1 MSWFASLGFGA
12 PLALLGLVALP
23 AIWWLVRH
31 TPPKPTVVDFPPT
44 ALMRDLVSPQET
56 PATSPLWL
64 LLLRLGLAAL
74 LVAALSEPWWTPAGD
89 DDDATGPLWIVLD
102 DGWAAADDWTGLR
115 EAADRLM
122 ARAEA
127 RDRPVVLAAT
137 ADGGDQALAPV
148 DAAAARKRLASLAP
162 RPWAEDRAALLPGLA
177 ASARLVAPG
186 SIVWLSHGLDLGRR
200 EETSA
205 FATALDRLGG
215 TAPRVLS
222 RPADLDRLAI
232 LSHATAS
239 DGLVARVV
247 RPTTQTGPST
257 GRLAVVDARGRSL
270 AEGAFAFATGAS
282 SVDVRIDLPAEILAE
297 ASRLDIVGRASAGA
311 TRLLDDRGRRRSV
324 GLVSGAGLERDR
336 PLLSQVHWLA
346 AALEPFADLRR
357 SETADLAV
365 AVDDFL
371 KARVSVIVAADVGT
385 FPADTEARLKAWVEA
400 GGLLV
405 RFAGPRLVASRDEG
419 GATRTDP
426 LLPVMRRATDRSLG
440 GALTWDSPRGLAPFP
455 DFSPFAGLSVPKDVR
470 VSRQILAEPVP
481 GLAERTWASLE
492 DGTPLVTAAALGRGR
507 LVFFHVGADTAW
519 STLPLGDTFVEML
532 RRIVATASVGGAAT
546 SADAGNA
553 TVLPPWRL
561 LDGFGRLAPPGSG
574 GDARPL
580 AAKEIAS
587 VRPSRRHP
595 PGLWGTEGATVALQ
609 TLQTGDALV
618 AFGDLPGWRATTR
631 TAEKPVA
638 FAPILL
644 AVVFLL
650 ALVDGLV
657 ALRPGMLPARL
668 RRLVRIGTAVI
679 VVVVASGAVPPISS
693 ARAAEAAK
701 TVVSEPPAGALSPRF
716 AWIVT
721 GDPALDEVSRKGL
734 IGLSKAVAARTSF
747 EPAEPV
753 GLDPATDDLSLHAL
767 IYWPISPAT
776 QPLPPAVM
784 ARVGAFMKSGG
795 TVLFDTR
802 DADEALLG
810 RTTPS
815 GRALRRLLE
824 GLDPPPLEAVG
835 TEHVLSRTFYLLRS
849 FPGRSDAG
857 RLWAEAAPETKG
869 DEGEAVAR
877 AGDGVSP
884 LLVTGNDLA
893 GAWAIDDDGEALP
906 MTSTA
911 SDARETA
918 LRVGINIAMYVLTGN
933 YKADQVH
940 VPLILKRLGR

>member
-1 MSWFASLGFGA
+1 MNWVASLGFGA
-12 PLALLGLVALP
+12 PLALLALAALP

-44 ALMRDLVSPQET
+44 ALMRDLVAPQET

-64 LLLRLGLAAL
+64 LLLRLGLAVL
-74 LVAALSEPWWTPAGD
+74 LVAALSEPWWNPGGD
-89 DDDATGPLWIVLD
+89 DDGATGPLWIVLD
-102 DGWAAADDWTGLR
+102 DGWAAADDWPELR
-115 EAADRLM
+115 DTADRLM

-148 DAAAARKRLASLAP
+148 DAAAARERLASLSP

-186 SIVWLSHGLDLGRR
+186 SVVWLSHGLELART
-200 EETSA
+200 EEATA
-205 FATALDRLGG
+205 FASALERFAGS
-215 TAPRVLS
+215 APRVLS
-222 RPADLDRLAI
+222 RPADLDHLAI
-232 LSHATAS
+232 LSHVTAS
-239 DGLVARVV
+239 DGVVARVG
-247 RPTTQTGPST
+247 RPATRTQTAS
-257 GRLAVVDARGRSL
+257 GRLTALDGRGRSL
-270 AEGAFAFATGAS
+270 AEVPFAFAPGAA
-282 SVDVRIDLPAEILAE
+282 SVEVKIDLPAEILAE
-297 ASRLDIVGRASAGA
+297 ASRLEIVGRASAGA

-324 GLVSGAGLERDR
+324 ALVSGAGLERDR

-346 AALEPFADLRR
+346 AALAPFADLRR

-365 AVDDFL
+365 AIDDFL

-385 FPADTEARLKAWVEA
+385 FPADTEAKLKAWVEA

-419 GATRTDP
+419 GTTRADP
-426 LLPVMRRATDRSLG
+426 LLPVTRRGTDRSLG

-455 DFSPFAGLSVPKDVR
+455 DASPFAGLPVPKDVR
-470 VSRQILAEPVP
+470 ITRQILAEPVP

-519 STLPLGDTFVEML
+519 STLPLGETFVEML
-532 RRIVATASVGGAAT
+532 RRIIATASVGGAA
-546 SADAGNA
+546 SSIDAGSA
-553 TVLPPWRL
+553 AVLPPWRL

-580 AAKEIAS
+580 ATREIGSA
-587 VRPSRRHP
+587 RPSRRHP
-595 PGLWGTEGATVALQ
+595 PGLWGVEGATVALQ
-609 TLQTGDALV
+609 TLRAGDEPT
-618 AFGDLPGWRATTR
+618 AFPDLPGWRAVTR
-631 TAEKPVA
+631 TAVKPVA

-644 AVVFLL
+644 VLVL
-650 ALVDGLV
+650 ALALIDGLV
-657 ALRPGMLPARL
+657 AASPRMSVARL
-668 RRLVRIGTAVI
+668 RRLLPI
-679 VVVVASGAVPPISS
+679 VVGTISAAAIVAVAVPVPM
-693 ARAAEAAK
+693 ARAADAA
-701 TVVSEPPAGALSPRF
+701 TTAEPPAGALAPRF
-716 AWIVT
+716 AWIIT

-734 IGLSKAVAARTSF
+734 FGLSKAVAARTSF
-747 EPAEPV
+747 EPADPV
-753 GLDPATDDLSLHAL
+753 GVDPATDDLSLHAL

-776 QPLPPAVM
+776 QPLPPAVL

-810 RTTPS
+810 RTTTS
-815 GRALRRLLE
+815 GRALRRLLD

-869 DEGEAVAR
+869 DQGEAVAR

-906 MTSTA
+906 MISTS

-918 LRVGINIAMYVLTGN
+918 LRVGVNIAMYVLTGN